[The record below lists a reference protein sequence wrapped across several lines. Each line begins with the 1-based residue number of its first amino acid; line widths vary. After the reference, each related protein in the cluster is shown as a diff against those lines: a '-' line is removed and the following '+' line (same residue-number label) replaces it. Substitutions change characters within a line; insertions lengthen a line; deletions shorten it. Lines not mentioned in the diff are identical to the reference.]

1 MYGFHD
7 GTGELESEVSDMCNL
22 SQGIFNDGVE
32 KGMEKGIK
40 GAVELLRRA
49 GLTDRKIINEIM
61 LQYYLPK
68 EKAEEYVL
76 TPADISR

>member
-1 MYGFHD
+1 MVSM
-7 GTGELESEVSDMCNL
+7 TGELESEVSDMCNL
-22 SQGIFNDGVE
+22 SQGIFYDGVQQ
-32 KGMEKGIK
+32 GMERGIQ

-49 GLTDRKIINEIM
+49 GLTDQKIIDEIM
-61 LQYYLPK
+61 LQYHLSK